1 LALRILTDWGSNGAP
16 EIYIGRGRL
25 DLYHTFQVAISET
38 GTEPFFPAY
47 AEARMNDPLKPA
59 RCAVLLKAV
68 AEVERLRIIQCLRES
83 PRNVGEL
90 AAQLNVEIVNVSHHL
105 GVLRRAGIVQNERQ
119 GRSVL
124 YRLHPQVFH
133 PTPASR
139 KTDFL
144 DFGCCR
150 LEMPKA

>member
-1 LALRILTDWGSNGAP
+1 
-16 EIYIGRGRL
+16 
-25 DLYHTFQVAISET
+25 
-38 GTEPFFPAY
+38 
-47 AEARMNDPLKPA
+47 MNDLLKSA
-59 RCAVLLKAV
+59 RCAVVLKAV
-68 AEVERLRIIQCLRES
+68 AEAERLRIIQCLRES

-90 AAQLNVEIVNVSHHL
+90 ATLLHVGIVNISHHL

-124 YRLHPQVFH
+124 YRLHPNIYR
-133 PTPASR
+133 PTPAAR

-150 LEMPKA
+150 LEMPKS